1 MKIKGF
7 DENLRCRG
15 VQFEVG
21 KTYDTGAKDDELSLC
36 SSTVYHYC
44 DSLQKVHQNYSAQ
57 PDSNNRFC
65 EIEVLGAEVTDGE
78 KIGSNKIRIVREI
91 VGEELDILRGI
102 LDGNTG
108 VFNSGDGNSGNRNS
122 GSRNSGNRNSGNLNS
137 GDGNS
142 GDGNSG
148 DRNSGYWNSGDWNS
162 CNYSSGVFCS
172 REEKIRMFN
181 KPSNMTMQ
189 EFACS
194 EYYRALNS
202 VPFELTEWIQYTE
215 DEQDTD
221 AKKATGGYLRTV
233 PYKEACAKWWLNMS
247 AENKSII
254 MSMPNFDAE
263 VFKEITGID
272 CEFQEEI

>member
-1 MKIKGF
+1 M
-7 DENLRCRG
+7 
-15 VQFEVG
+15 
-21 KTYDTGAKDDELSLC
+21 A
-36 SSTVYHYC
+36 
-44 DSLQKVHQNYSAQ
+44 
-57 PDSNNRFC
+57 
-65 EIEVLGAEVTDGE
+65 
-78 KIGSNKIRIVREI
+78 
-91 VGEELDILRGI
+91 
-102 LDGNTG
+102 
-108 VFNSGDGNSGNRNS
+108 NSGNRNS
-122 GSRNSGNRNSGNLNS
+122 GDWNSGYWNSGDWNSGNRNSGYWNSGNRNS

-142 GDGNSG
+142 GDWNSGSRNSG

-202 VPFELTEWIQYTE
+202 VPLELTEWIQYTE
-215 DEQDTD
+215 EEQDTD

>member
-7 DENLRCRG
+7 DKNLRCRG

-44 DSLQKVHQNYSAQ
+44 DSLRKVHQHYSAQ

-108 VFNSGDGNSGNRNS
+108 VFNSGNRNSGDCNSGDGNS
-122 GSRNSGNRNSGNLNS
+122 GSRNSG
-137 GDGNS
+137 DG
-142 GDGNSG
+142 
-148 DRNSGYWNSGDWNS
+148 NSGDWNS

-172 REEKIRMFN
+172 REEKIRIFN

-189 EFACS
+189 EFVYS
-194 EYYRALNS
+194 EYYHALNS
-202 VPFELTEWIQYTE
+202 VPFELTEWIQYTKE
-215 DEQDTD
+215 EQDTD

-247 AENKSII
+247 AKNKSII